1 MLFTILSLLATTI
14 VATINTK
21 QCCPQI
27 INNIRI
33 KTLTIDAHSRSDW
46 VNALKD
52 IDVSDLGGNKSDK
65 RDMGDVGKSAQEHSS
80 ETKETVNDVE
90 KHQVETDSKV
100 ETDHHPR
107 VCKHGDFVV
116 VMKRVPFYEVGET
129 CESLGFRIAVI
140 TDANK
145 TAAGETVRQC
155 NLDCTPW
162 VGQWDTDSFRAALGA
177 PAFGHLLQDQNFIQ
191 YEPMERRL
199 PVLCAI

>member
-46 VNALKD
+46 VNALKE
-52 IDVSDLGGNKSDK
+52 IDVSDF

-80 ETKETVNDVE
+80 VTKEIANDGEKRQVETVN
-90 KHQVETDSKV
+90 KQ

-145 TAAGETVRQC
+145 KAAGETVRQC

-162 VGQWDTDSFRAALGA
+162 VGQWDTDSFRAKLGA